1 MSCQLYPT
9 LIQIHTTQGVFVL
22 AVTYN
27 CEWSKGEFDNWAVD
41 SGRLSYA
48 LSLVSRMASVF
59 YGIDFQTIVA
69 EMRKQ
74 MASFPLT
81 RIDQA
86 EYLIRSFV
94 TYMANKVHKDRTIDT
109 FVLLIDE
116 ALAMEELI
124 LKRYPNCPDVTSCA
138 RTALLN
144 KDITFNGGAFKTA
157 LTISSLAVSPIQET
171 KSSRA
176 IKALVLPSKLNPTDV
191 VTKIWESDAKNYPL
205 IAIAGTVHDLPRC
218 VEIVMSFIKSNPS
231 IVDKKFVKEL
241 FDYLDSEIKSK
252 YSTDGASC
260 PSDELLG
267 ALILGDGVDLDSE
280 TVECISRSIITNSL
294 ETFSGG
300 QRLEKPEMSLAL
312 IRYFTSMGNTKLA
325 KAISGGIT
333 AIIGWIPF
341 DGGEGFI
348 WEKAYYEWMKIR
360 LVAVSNYVP
369 KANVPSNRKVMNIMK
384 IFGITD
390 VSIVPL
396 AHFDMLSAPLGSSK
410 NDIPYWQEY
419 NLTNNSHKK
428 PKSFLEEIDSIALS
442 AQSPIAIL
450 SPATGE
456 SFDLCLK
463 ILVPGYDEAMHVF
476 VENKAIAETQNN
488 TNKVP
493 YNMANNRESKGGI
506 TVKDLEDGGKQ
517 YIHTET
523 VMKGRKILFIYAR
536 TQKSVSYGINNAI
549 ELGREHSFDFLGPL
563 TGLYQ
568 SAKSAST
575 PKGK

>member
-1 MSCQLYPT
+1 
-9 LIQIHTTQGVFVL
+9 
-22 AVTYN
+22 
-27 CEWSKGEFDNWAVD
+27 
-41 SGRLSYA
+41 
-48 LSLVSRMASVF
+48 MASVF
-59 YGIDFQTIVA
+59 YGIDFDSINDMMEEQIL
-69 EMRKQ
+69 
-74 MASFPLT
+74 SFPLT
-81 RIDQA
+81 STGQA
-86 EYLIRSFV
+86 KYLIRSFV

-144 KDITFNGGAFKTA
+144 KDITFNGGALKTA
-157 LTISSLAVSPIQET
+157 LVISSLAVSPIQET

-176 IKALVLPSKLNPTDV
+176 IKALVLQSKLNLTNV
-191 VTKIWESDAKNYPL
+191 VTKIWESDADNYPL
-205 IAIAGTVHDLPRC
+205 IKIAAFVHDLPRC
-218 VEIVMSFIKSNPS
+218 VEMVMSFIKSNPS
-231 IVDKKFVKEL
+231 IVDKNFVKEL
-241 FDYLDSEIKSK
+241 FEYLDSEIKSR
-252 YSTDGASC
+252 YSKSGASC

-280 TVECISRSIITNSL
+280 TIECISCSIITNSL
-294 ETFSGG
+294 DRFSEG
-300 QRLEKPEMSLAL
+300 QRLEKPEMSLAM
-312 IRYFTSMGNTKLA
+312 IRHFTSMGSTKLA

-369 KANVPSNRKVMNIMK
+369 KVNVPSNRKVMNIMK

-410 NDIPYWQEY
+410 KGIPYWQEY
-419 NLTNNSHKK
+419 DLTNNSHKK

-450 SPATGE
+450 SPARGE

-476 VENKAIAETQNN
+476 VENKAIAETKNN
-488 TNKVP
+488 TKKALF
-493 YNMANNRESKGGI
+493 NMANNRVSKGEI
-506 TVKDLEDGGKQ
+506 VTVRDFEDGGKQ

-523 VMKGRKILFIYAR
+523 VMEDRKILFIYAR

-563 TGLYQ
+563 TGLYEI
-568 SAKSAST
+568 AKSTST